1 MVFTSGKDQILLI
14 AGGITLHEALIA
26 APQLLHAGVGVRV
39 LDLFTIKPID
49 KESIIKNANEVGGRI
64 LVVEDHYPEGG
75 IGEAVLSAV
84 AEERNIYVKHVAI
97 PRVPRSGKTAD
108 LLEYYG
114 INARHIV
121 EYAKEVLTK

>member
-1 MVFTSGKDQILLI
+1 MII
-14 AGGITLHEALIA
+14 AGGITLNEALIA
-26 APQLLHAGVGVRV
+26 APQLAQAGVGVRV

-49 KESIIKNANEVGGRI
+49 KEGIIKNAKEVGGRI

-75 IGEAVLSAV
+75 IGEAVLSVV

-97 PRVPRSGKTAD
+97 PRVPRSGKTND

-114 INARHIV
+114 INAKHIAQ
-121 EYAKEVLTK
+121 YAKEILTK

>member
-1 MVFTSGKDQILLI
+1 MLII

-26 APQLLHAGVGVRV
+26 APQLADAGVGVRV

-49 KESIIKNANEVGGRI
+49 KEALIKNSNECGGKL

-75 IGEAVLSAV
+75 IGEAVLSAL

-97 PRVPRSGKTAD
+97 PRVPRSGRTAD
-108 LLEYYG
+108 LLDYYG
-114 INARHIV
+114 IDAKHIA
-121 EYAKEVLTK
+121 EYVKEVLTK

>member
-1 MVFTSGKDQILLI
+1 MI

-26 APQLLHAGVGVRV
+26 APQLAQVGVGVRV

-49 KESIIKNANEVGGRI
+49 KEGIIRHAKEVGGRI

-75 IGEAVLSAV
+75 IGEAVLSAI
-84 AEERNIYVKHVAI
+84 AEERNIYLKHIAI
-97 PRVPRSGKTAD
+97 PRVPRSGRTAD

-114 INARHIV
+114 INAKHII
-121 EYAKEVLTK
+121 EYVKDVLTK